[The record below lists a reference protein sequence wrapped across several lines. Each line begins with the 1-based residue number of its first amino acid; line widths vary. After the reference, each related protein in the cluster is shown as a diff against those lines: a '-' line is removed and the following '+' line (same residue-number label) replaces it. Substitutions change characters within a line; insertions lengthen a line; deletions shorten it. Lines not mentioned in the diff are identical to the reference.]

1 MQELTPRRESN
12 NDYQHEGAEVAARG
26 APGEPIGFV
35 DTTTGA
41 VTILRAHGVSETA
54 SPGTA
59 VFQGDVIATGAASSL
74 SVTLIDSSTFAMGG
88 DGRMVIDE
96 LMFDPD
102 GDDGSALFT
111 MIEGVFS
118 FVSGEIAKFGPEA
131 MVVRS
136 STVTIGVRGTEVA
149 VRADG
154 ESGQTIV
161 TLLAEDDG
169 GVGEVIVLTA
179 VGSQV
184 LNIANQTTSVAAAHL
199 EPSVLIILRA
209 DEIEELYGVGLDALS
224 RQDLSALDAPIDRIT
239 PSTPSIDSGVARADA
254 DATDGEVA
262 AVSSEG
268 SGEASAEL
276 VATVRRCQRE

>member
-1 MQELTPRRESN
+1 M
-12 NDYQHEGAEVAARG
+12 
-26 APGEPIGFV
+26 
-35 DTTTGA
+35 
-41 VTILRAHGVSETA
+41 SETA

-199 EPSVLIILRA
+199 EPSVPIILRA

-262 AVSSEG
+262 AG
-268 SGEASAEL
+268 RRRRACPRR
-276 VATVRRCQRE
+276 ATARLSR